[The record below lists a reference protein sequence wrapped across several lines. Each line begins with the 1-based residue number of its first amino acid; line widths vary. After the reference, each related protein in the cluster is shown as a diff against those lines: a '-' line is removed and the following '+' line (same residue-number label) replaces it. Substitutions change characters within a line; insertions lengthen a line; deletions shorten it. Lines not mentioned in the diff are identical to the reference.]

1 MMKKL
6 KKLDSINTR
15 VKTVERDLKSVK
27 ESVEFALFEFVL
39 AEIRELKKDNETRK
53 KTDETTKEK
62 IEKVGKENE
71 ILNKS

>member
-1 MMKKL
+1 MKKL